1 MLPRSLLAILL
12 ILGAWVQAQAA
23 DRSDWARHLKKPGLK
38 NFAKVSD
45 NLYRGA
51 QPTREGFQ
59 ELEELGIKTDINLR
73 DMHSDG
79 EKIDGAGLTYEHIRF
94 KTWHP
99 EDDEVVRFL
108 KIVTDEDKGPYFVH
122 CKHGSDRTGMMCAI
136 YRITVQD
143 WSKEDAIAEM
153 TQGGFGFHPIWQ
165 NLIDYIR
172 KLDVER
178 IKREAGIE

>member
-1 MLPRSLLAILL
+1 MLLSGGAP
-12 ILGAWVQAQAA
+12 GAWAQTRDT
-23 DRSDWARHLKKPGLK
+23 DRSDWAKHLQKPGLK

-51 QPTREGFQ
+51 QPTREGFR
-59 ELEELGIKTDINLR
+59 ELKELGIKTDVNLR

-79 EKIDGAGLTYEHIRF
+79 EKLDSAGIAYEHIKF

-99 EDDEVVRFL
+99 EDEEVIRFL
-108 KIVTDEDKGPYFVH
+108 KIVTDEKNGPFFVH

-136 YRITVQD
+136 YRIAVQGWTKD
-143 WSKEDAIAEM
+143 DAIAEM
-153 TQGGFGFHPIWQ
+153 TQGGFGFHPLWQ

-172 KLDVER
+172 KLDVEK
-178 IKREAGIE
+178 IQKQAGIEP